1 MAGMLLLL
9 LLQQAIKPVLQ
20 LFGPGY
26 CRLMLCFI
34 HACIALDGMT
44 EGRACKNQQATF
56 ELEIKA
62 IRSASRAQARSVK
75 LSHMSLTLS

>member
-1 MAGMLLLL
+1 VEFDFPITFLGSPGELQSLVPCAYMAGMLLLL
-9 LLQQAIKPVLQ
+9 WLQQAIKLVLQ

-44 EGRACKNQQATF
+44 EGRPCKNQQATF
-56 ELEIKA
+56 
-62 IRSASRAQARSVK
+62 
-75 LSHMSLTLS
+75 